1 MTGCCVF
8 ASSLREEK
16 KKKQQQKQEGCETEE
31 KPDKSSGGPVG
42 DQGSKSGSGPSQ
54 QPLKRGQK
62 VRRTD
67 EVGIFCAVQAS
78 EVLKPFSIFFL
89 IAS

>member
-42 DQGSKSGSGPSQ
+42 DQGSKSGSGSSQ

-67 EVGIFCAVQAS
+67 EVGIFLCCAS
-78 EVLKPFSIFFL
+78 IRGLKTF
-89 IAS
+89 

>member
-1 MTGCCVF
+1 MTSGCVF

-16 KKKQQQKQEGCETEE
+16 KKKQQKQEGCETEE

-42 DQGSKSGSGPSQ
+42 DQGSKSGNGPSQ

-62 VRRTD
+62 VRQTD
-67 EVGIFCAVQAS
+67 EVSVFCAVQAS
-78 EVLKPFSIFFL
+78 EVLKPFSIFF
-89 IAS
+89 